1 MLGCRCALPVSPLS
15 TYVEKRASSSAILS
29 LSLALA
35 GDHCVL
41 EKPYASSSSPLLSS
55 RARTDFVVTFVQGG
69 EEERKKGGTS
79 VYIFRKC
86 RCSARY
92 RDSPRWTEP
101 PTLRAKEI
109 LDQINEHGFM
119 SYPRTETR
127 SSRETSFHSSA
138 YIFPL
143 FFPLPPP
150 IRQLRYSYFAPSPAL
165 DFVILESKL

>member
-29 LSLALA
+29 LSLSLWLA
-35 GDHCVL
+35 IIACSRSPTPPL
-41 EKPYASSSSPLLSS
+41 PLLSS

-138 YIFPL
+138 YIFAL

-150 IRQLRYSYFAPSPAL
+150 FRQLRYSYFAPLPAL

>member
-1 MLGCRCALPVSPLS
+1 MRAPRVSSL
-15 TYVEKRASSSAILS
+15 YVRRETRELERHSLS
-29 LSLALA
+29 LSRSGWRSLRAREALR
-35 GDHCVL
+35 L
-41 EKPYASSSSPLLSS
+41 LFLSSPRE

-150 IRQLRYSYFAPSPAL
+150 IRQLRYSYFAPPPAL